1 MKKNMTL
8 LLLFLGSILSASRAG
23 NLPEPV
29 EGKPDSRFTIDLK
42 WVETNAIQMKR
53 QTTRE
58 TVNGQ
63 EVSVIEYVM
72 TIPFFEE
79 SLKAKLD
86 CINSPVVEAKQHIV
100 PSVIPPPC
108 GNSEFRL
115 YNDHLKGRVIGS
127 KDVSMSLRVHD
138 FTAGVGVM
146 NLRAEAE
153 CGDRPYGLQYFRIVV
168 QKEKTPPVDLRL
180 LLNEKAISPNANT
193 RFEEEPIR
201 FSLLGA
207 KTGNG
212 HMFVR
217 VVPPCGMDCRKTDF
231 AVDATLDSIAT
242 KNQVFYTCD
251 MNGEYAV
258 KLMYRAPRVGG
269 GEFNQPVQIPGWN
282 HYSFLHADKAET
294 AKIAREEPGTEA
306 DKIAVFPNPVKDVL
320 HIRLPLRDRYG
331 ISQVTVTDMAGR
343 QVLMQETNSPQFK
356 LNMTGFAKGAYVL
369 KVVFEKQVFT
379 ETVIHQ

>member
-1 MKKNMTL
+1 MKMTF
-8 LLLFLGSILSASRAG
+8 LLLFLGSILTASRAG
-23 NLPEPV
+23 NLPEPPAN
-29 EGKPDSRFTIDLK
+29 KPDSRFSIDLK
-42 WVETNAIQMKR
+42 WVETNAIDMKR

-58 TVNGQ
+58 TVNGK
-63 EVSVIEYVM
+63 EVSVIEYVL

-86 CINSPVVEAKQHIV
+86 CINTPVVEAKQHIV

-127 KDVSMSLRVHD
+127 KDKSMSLRVLD
-138 FTAGVGVM
+138 FKAVVGVM

-153 CGDRPYGLQYFRIVV
+153 CRNTTYGLQYFRIVV
-168 QKEKTPPVDLRL
+168 QKEKTPPVDIRL
-180 LLNEKAISPNANT
+180 LLNEKAISPD
-193 RFEEEPIR
+193 EQKIVDDEHIR
-201 FSLLGA
+201 FSLIGT
-207 KTGNG
+207 KTGND
-212 HMFVR
+212 HVFVR
-217 VVPPCGMDCRKTDF
+217 VVPPCGIDCRKTDF
-231 AVDATLDSIAT
+231 AVDATLDSIA
-242 KNQVFYTCD
+242 KNKQVFYTCD

-258 KLMYRAPRVGG
+258 QLMYRAPRVGG
-269 GEFNQPVQIPGWN
+269 GEFNQPVQVPGWN
-282 HYSFLHADKAET
+282 HYSFLHADKTEV
-294 AKIAREEPGTEA
+294 AKIAKEQPGAEP
-306 DKIAVFPNPVKDVL
+306 DKISVFPNPVKDVL
-320 HIRLPLRDRYG
+320 HVRLPLRDRYG